1 MSFQIEF
8 PIGVITEVF
17 ESSTIPTGM
26 KKEAP
31 GGAVLIVLPSDL
43 ELRSLPPTMAYDAD
57 PVLTALV
64 QFTEVAVSGVALNLF
79 STWLYD
85 KFNCSK
91 SSTYRRVR
99 ISGEWTELTPEGIA
113 RQVKKSIEYEE
124 KS

>member
-1 MSFQIEF
+1 
-8 PIGVITEVF
+8 
-17 ESSTIPTGM
+17 
-26 KKEAP
+26 
-31 GGAVLIVLPSDL
+31 
-43 ELRSLPPTMAYDAD
+43 MAYDAD

-64 QFTEVAVSGVALNLF
+64 QFTEVAVSGVALYLF

-85 KFNCSK
+85 KFNRSK
-91 SSTYRRVR
+91 SSTYRRIR